1 MIPRHAL
8 PIVLAALLPLSAFGQ
23 KQVEGPRK
31 VSPDSIEVTVT
42 SVRLHVANSQLEFAN
57 SPTPRMYPTGSR
69 ESQIW
74 FSLGFML
81 DSCRVAEFERVNST
95 KEQKGSTTNNVTF
108 RCHYKASEFRSAI
121 NDLMN

>member
-1 MIPRHAL
+1 MIFRYAL
-8 PIVLAALLPLSAFGQ
+8 PIFLAALLPLSAFGQ
-23 KQVEGPRK
+23 KHVEGPRK
-31 VSPDSIEVTVT
+31 VSSDSIEVTV
-42 SVRLHVANSQLEFAN
+42 SQVRLHVVNSQLEFAN
-57 SPTPRMYPTGSR
+57 SPTPRIYPTGSR

-81 DSCRVAEFERVNST
+81 DSCRVAEFDRINST
-95 KEQKGSTTNNVTF
+95 KEKKGSTINNVTF

>member
-1 MIPRHAL
+1 MLLAL
-8 PIVLAALLPLSAFGQ
+8 TVPCSAFGQ

-31 VSPDSIEVTVT
+31 VSADSIEVKITN
-42 SVRLHVANSQLEFAN
+42 VRLEVANSQLEFAN

-81 DSCRVAEFERVNST
+81 GSCRVAEFERVHST
-95 KEQKGSTTNNVTF
+95 KEKQGPTTNNVTF

-121 NDLMN
+121 SDLMN